1 MPGVASQVKFFMRS
15 LSLAASLL
23 AVLALLGS
31 AACQSTPGIA
41 KVDRHDP
48 EAVLN
53 AYFAAWAS
61 NDTKAQTSFMAP
73 TGAELAREPVES
85 LHVLNITPDGA
96 SATKRVYSVT
106 FEVKFEGGRSVSM
119 ESGEYRWTYTLAWDA
134 TRDSWLIVNYGAG

>member
-1 MPGVASQVKFFMRS
+1 MRR

-23 AVLALLGS
+23 AGASLLPS
-31 AACQSTPGIA
+31 VACQSTHSLA
-41 KVDRHDP
+41 TVDRHDP

-61 NDTKAQTSFMAP
+61 NDTRAQSSFMAP
-73 TGAELAREPVES
+73 TGAELARERVES
-85 LHVLNITPDGA
+85 LRVLNITPEGA
-96 SATKRVYSVT
+96 PATKHVYSVT

-119 ESGEYRWTYTLAWDA
+119 ESGRYRWMYTLSWDA